1 MRAQIKPCK
10 NIRVTLRYHENKVA
24 QGRAWCLYADN
35 FLKDTDQ
42 LTLADKAYHFQ
53 RLVSLNDNIT
63 KPIVHVS
70 LNFHPS
76 QQLSDQQLQGISREF
91 MEKWGFKDQPWL
103 VYRHADQPH
112 PHIHL
117 ISTLIHKDGE
127 ARFLEPRDYHHAKQ
141 LAKQLE
147 KTWSLVPSKSLKS
160 GQEQPVGPPQKIIY
174 GQTPVYP
181 AMRNIF
187 ANVIDHYRYASIE
200 ELNAIL
206 RLYNVEAHRGKPGSA
221 LYAHRGL
228 LYRVLNDKGQP
239 VGSAI
244 KASLFQSKPT
254 LKNLEKRFLQ
264 NQTLRE
270 PYRQHLTTAIDWAFY
285 NKTLSFEAFEK
296 AMAKEKIGIFV
307 RKDVKGNP
315 EAIWYT
321 DYGNKTIFNGKDLGE
336 GYTAS
341 DIGRRCVSAEIYS
354 EQVRQSEKQE
364 LRVRPR
370 LDHM

>member
-1 MRAQIKPCK
+1 MRVQIKPCK
-10 NIRVTLRYHENKVA
+10 SVRVTLRYHENKVA
-24 QGRAWCLYADN
+24 RGRAWCLYSDN

-76 QQLSDQQLQGISREF
+76 QQLSDQQLQGIARDF

-127 ARFLEPRDYHHAKQ
+127 AHLLAPRDYHHAKQ

-147 KTWSLVPSKSLKS
+147 KSWSLVPSKSLKS
-160 GQEQPVGPPQKIIY
+160 GQEQPVGPAQKIIY

-187 ANVIDHYRYASIE
+187 ANVIDHYRYTSLE

-206 RLYNVEAHRGKPGSA
+206 RLYNVEAHRGKPESA

-228 LYRVLNDKGQP
+228 LYRVLNEKGQP

-254 LKNLEKRFLQ
+254 LKNLEKRFVQ
-264 NQTLRE
+264 NQALRE
-270 PYRQHLTTAIDWAFY
+270 SHREHLTTAIDWAFY
-285 NKTLSFEAFEK
+285 KKTPNLETLRMALNKEQIDT
-296 AMAKEKIGIFV
+296 IFQ
-307 RKDVKGNP
+307 RDSTGGLQN
-315 EAIWYT
+315 IWYIDHLRKT
-321 DYGNKTIFNGKDLGE
+321 VFDGNRLGSSYSAD
-336 GYTAS
+336 GITN
-341 DIGRRCVSAEIYS
+341 RCAYREPQRQ
-354 EQVRQSEKQE
+354 EQTQKQNQQQKI
-364 LRVRPR
+364 RPR
-370 LDHM
+370 LDLF